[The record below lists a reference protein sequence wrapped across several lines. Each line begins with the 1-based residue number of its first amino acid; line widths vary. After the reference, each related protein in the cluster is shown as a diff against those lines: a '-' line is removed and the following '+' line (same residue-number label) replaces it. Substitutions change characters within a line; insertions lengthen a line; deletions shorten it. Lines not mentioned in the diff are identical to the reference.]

1 MTAVIEI
8 IDVHKIYDT
17 GEVKVPAL
25 GGVSLTVEHGEFMA
39 IMGASGSG
47 KSTLMNIIG
56 CLDRPTSGRY
66 LLDGEDVSRMNRKQ
80 LARIRNKKLG
90 FIFQSFNLLKR
101 VSAQE
106 NVMMPLLYAGVSARQ
121 RAERAL
127 EVLHLVGL
135 GDRAHHLPNQLSG
148 GQMQRV
154 AIARALVNE
163 PATLLADEPTGNL
176 DSKTGAEIMAEFQR
190 LNHDLGLTIVLV
202 THDPSVAEQ
211 AARVVTLKDGL
222 VASDESRDLKPER
235 KPETKNLKLEISP

>member
-1 MTAVIEI
+1 MTPVIEI
-8 IDVHKIYDT
+8 IDVHKVYDT
-17 GEVKVPAL
+17 GAVKVPAL

-66 LLDGEDVSRMNRKQ
+66 LLDGEDVSQMNRKQ
-80 LARIRNKKLG
+80 LARVRNKKLG
-90 FIFQSFNLLKR
+90 FICQSFNLLKR
-101 VSAQE
+101 VSALE
-106 NVMMPLLYAGVSARQ
+106 NVMMPLLYAGVSARLRQ
-121 RAERAL
+121 ERAL

-135 GDRAHHLPNQLSG
+135 GERANHLPNQLSG

-176 DSKTGAEIMAEFQR
+176 DSKTGAEIMVEFQR
-190 LNHDLGLTIVLV
+190 LNRDLGLTIILV
-202 THDPSVAEQ
+202 THDAGVAEQ
-211 AARVVTLKDGL
+211 TARVVTLKDGL
-222 VASDESRDLKPER
+222 VESDVHHDSKPQR
-235 KPETKNLKLEISP
+235 KPETRNLKLETRM